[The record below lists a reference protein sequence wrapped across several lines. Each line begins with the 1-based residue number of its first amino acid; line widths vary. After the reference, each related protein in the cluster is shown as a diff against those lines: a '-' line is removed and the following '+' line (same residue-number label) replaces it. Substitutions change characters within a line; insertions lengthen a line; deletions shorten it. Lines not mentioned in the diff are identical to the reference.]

1 MRLFLL
7 AVLFSCSCARAGCE
21 PKIVNIGAV
30 LSQKRYEQIFK
41 DAVTQANL
49 IYGRDKFKLTA
60 ISVTHKPNAIQMA
73 LSVCEDLISSQ
84 VYAILVSHP
93 PQSNDHL
100 TPTPVSYTAGFYRIP
115 VVGLTTRMSIY
126 SDKSIHLSFLRTVP
140 PYSHQAHVWFDL
152 MREFNWNHI
161 ILIVS
166 DDHEGRAAQKR
177 LETLLEERETKNKKR
192 NYENLDQLSYDNKR
206 GPKAEKVL
214 QFSQETNL
222 TALLLEA
229 KELEARVI
237 ILSASEEDAAAVY
250 KAARILNMTGSGY
263 VWLVGEREMTGK
275 ALSEAPDG
283 LISLQLINGKNES
296 AHINDAVAV
305 VAQSIQELFEKE
317 NITEPPRGCVGNTN
331 IWKTGPLF
339 KRVLMSSKYPEGMT
353 GRVEFN
359 DDGDRKYAHYSIL
372 NYQKTRLVQV
382 GIYNGT
388 QVVMNNQRKII
399 WPGGETEKPQGFQM
413 STRLKIVTIHQEP
426 FVYVK
431 PTMPDGTCKEEM
443 TLNGVLIKKV
453 ICTGPNE
460 TIPGN
465 TSGRP
470 IVPQCCYGFCIDL
483 LIKLA
488 MTMNFTYEVHLVADG
503 KFGTQERVNN
513 SNKKEWNG
521 MMGELLG
528 GLADMIVAP
537 LTINNERAQYIEFS
551 KPFKYQGLTILVK
564 KEIPRSTLDSFMQ
577 PFQSTLWLLVGLSV
591 HVVAVMLYLLDRF
604 SPFGR
609 FKVNSEEEEEDA
621 LTLSSAMWFS
631 WGVLLNSGIGE
642 GAPRSFSA
650 RILGMVWAGFAMIIV
665 ASYTAN
671 LAAFLVLD
679 RPEER
684 ITGINDPRLRNP
696 SDKFIY
702 ATVKQSSVDIYFRR
716 QVELSTMYR
725 HMEKHNYES
734 AAEAI
739 QAVRDNKLHA
749 FIWDSAVLE
758 FEASQKCDLVTTGEL
773 FFRSGFGIGMRKDSP
788 WKQNVSLAILSSHE
802 NGFME
807 DLDKTW
813 VRYQEC
819 DSRSNAPAT
828 LTFENMAG
836 VFMLVA
842 GGIAAGIFLIFIE
855 IAYKR
860 HKDARRK
867 QMQLAFAAVNVWRK
881 NLQDSKETSGSQA
894 VAGTPSLPSSSLETQ
909 DDRKSGRAEPDPKK
923 KASFRSISTTL
934 ASSIKRRRSSK
945 DTQYPPTD
953 ITGQLNLSDPS
964 VSTVV

>member
-7 AVLFSCSCARAGCE
+7 AVFLSCSCARAGCE

-30 LSQKRYEQIFK
+30 LSQKRYEQVFK
-41 DAVTQANL
+41 DAVTQANQ

-73 LSVCEDLISSQ
+73 LSVCEDLISNQ

-140 PYSHQAHVWFDL
+140 PYSHQAHVWFDM
-152 MREFNWNHI
+152 MREFRWNHI

-250 KAARILNMTGSGY
+250 KAARFLNMTGSGY
-263 VWLVGEREMTGK
+263 VWLVGEREMSGK

-283 LISLQLINGKNES
+283 LIGLQLINGKNES

-339 KRVLMSSKYPEGMT
+339 KRVLMSSKYPEGLT

-372 NYQKTRLVQV
+372 NYQKSRLIQV

-399 WPGGETEKPQGFQM
+399 WPGGETEKPRGFQM

-431 PTMPDGTCKEEM
+431 PTEQDGTCKEEK
-443 TLNGVLIKKV
+443 TLNGVADIKKV

-460 TIPGN
+460 TIP
-465 TSGRP
+465 GRP

-488 MTMNFTYEVHLVADG
+488 GTMNFTYEVHLVADG

-881 NLQDSKETSGSQA
+881 NLQDSKEASGSQA
-894 VAGTPSLPSSSLETQ
+894 VGASMTPSLPSSSLETQ
-909 DDRKSGRAEPDPKK
+909 DDRKSGRAEPPDPKK
-923 KASFRSISTTL
+923 KASFRSISTSL